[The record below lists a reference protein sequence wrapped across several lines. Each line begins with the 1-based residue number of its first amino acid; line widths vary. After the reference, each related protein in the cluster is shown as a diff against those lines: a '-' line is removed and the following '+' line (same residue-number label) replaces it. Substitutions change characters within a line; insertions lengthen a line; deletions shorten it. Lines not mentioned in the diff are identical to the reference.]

1 MGLKSIFREGLK
13 ERQRRKSLGKLTRE
27 LKEKNKAHA
36 ELLTALGRQA
46 WESRVDISAFAENR
60 SALEQIQK
68 ELDDLRIQSE
78 QLQKQKQDH
87 EDKKKQESDRFS
99 AVQREVEEKKRET
112 DKRLSEQK
120 STLQSGQKETQH
132 ARSRLAAI
140 AAERTQ
146 LQNKNAVMT
155 ISETEKAGIATGLNI
170 LAKEEE
176 ALQAGIGCR
185 AEADKPL
192 MELLAA
198 LQEDSS
204 RLNGQIDGSRQEQKQ
219 IESDFDKKIT
229 ALKGT
234 LAKNNEK
241 SREAE
246 NRLKDNFRQLGG
258 KLVAAG
264 SADPGLAKETAAVR
278 KARTEMDGIQAL
290 LDGLDRQKD
299 GGQVSAYW
307 KMMAIIIAAIVL
319 LAAIFIALFLL
330 LSPK

>member
-27 LKEKNKAHA
+27 LKEKDKAHA
-36 ELLTALGRQA
+36 EMLTALGRQA
-46 WESRVDISAFAENR
+46 WEGRADISAFADNR

-68 ELDDLRIQSE
+68 ELDDLRVDSE

-87 EDKKKQESDRFS
+87 EDNKKQESDRFS

-120 STLQSGQKETQH
+120 SALQSGQKETQH

-155 ISETEKAGIATGLNI
+155 TTETEKEGIATGLNI

-192 MELLAA
+192 MELLTA

-204 RLNGQIDGSRQEQKQ
+204 RLNG
-219 IESDFDKKIT
+219 T
-229 ALKGT
+229 
-234 LAKNNEK
+234 N
-241 SREAE
+241 
-246 NRLKDNFRQLGG
+246 
-258 KLVAAG
+258 
-264 SADPGLAKETAAVR
+264 
-278 KARTEMDGIQAL
+278 
-290 LDGLDRQKD
+290 
-299 GGQVSAYW
+299 
-307 KMMAIIIAAIVL
+307 
-319 LAAIFIALFLL
+319 
-330 LSPK
+330 